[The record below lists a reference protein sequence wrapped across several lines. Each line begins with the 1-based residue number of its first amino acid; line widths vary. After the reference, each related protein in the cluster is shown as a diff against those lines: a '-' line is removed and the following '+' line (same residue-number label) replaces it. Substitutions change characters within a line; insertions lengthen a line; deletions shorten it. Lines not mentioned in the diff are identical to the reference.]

1 MPMTTASGDQ
11 TNQASVLIG
20 RLPDGWQPT
29 SVDTAVV
36 MLDAIARSCVD
47 SCLPVTEE
55 CTEAECGLWNL
66 ERVVVDYLEQR
77 RLDAED

>member
-20 RLPDGWQPT
+20 RLPDRWQPT

>member
-1 MPMTTASGDQ
+1 MPMTTASDDQ
-11 TNQASVLIG
+11 ISRASVLIG
-20 RLPDGWQPT
+20 RLPDGRQPT

-66 ERVVVDYLEQR
+66 ERAVVDYLEQR
-77 RLDAED
+77 RLHAED